1 MSNYFSMYV
10 ARLFDQKTNVCLPTS
25 ANSNRVTLDRSFNE
39 VLRDRLTDVKS
50 LISTSGGH
58 CQSNWGQIEF
68 TGSWK
73 ASSVKPL
80 FQPHLLPLLTYHL
93 IWGEH

>member
-10 ARLFDQKTNVCLPTS
+10 ARLFDQETNVYLRTS
-25 ANSNRVTLDRSFNE
+25 ANSNRVTLDRSFSE
-39 VLRDRLTDVKS
+39 VLCDRLTDVKN

-58 CQSNWGQIEF
+58 CQSDWAQIEF

-73 ASSVKPL
+73 ARSVKPL